1 MTIRYVQR
9 ELPPPEPQAAPDE
22 TFVAANQAHKR
33 SMTIQRLLDNGVS
46 YADAVAFHDLADRNV
61 AWAEAGE
68 WLGQRNLMRANE
80 SMAGGFTKTAR
91 AHFLHACA
99 CFRFAQSAHTFDT
112 EEKRRLY
119 SKVIDSFAEA
129 APLLD
134 AVAEKLEL
142 PCRDGTLCGWLLR
155 PEDVSSPPVVVIFG
169 GADGWR
175 ESYYTT
181 GLPLLAEG
189 IAICLLD
196 GPGQG
201 ESRIFRNLYL
211 TPSFADDFAV
221 AVRHLQAHP
230 HLGGSVSVFG
240 NSLGG
245 TLSATIAATVEGI
258 DACCVNGGSIAPA
271 EMADRFPRVLDRV
284 AAMMGSDDRD
294 QAHALLRGMD
304 LRDTVKSI
312 DCPLLVL
319 HGGEDPL
326 FAIASAQAIEA
337 GAGSTDKTM
346 LVWDDGDHCI
356 YNHAFERNALAAEW
370 FATRLTTRKG

>member
-1 MTIRYVQR
+1 MTIRHVQR
-9 ELPPPEPQAAPDE
+9 ELSPPVPHAAPDE
-22 TFVAANQAHKR
+22 EFVAANQAHKR

-46 YADAVAFHDLADRNV
+46 YPDAVAFHDLADRNV

-68 WLGQRNLMRANE
+68 WLGERNLMRANE
-80 SMAGGFTKTAR
+80 SMVGGFTRIASQ
-91 AHFLHACA
+91 HFLHACA

-112 EEKRRLY
+112 DEKKRLY
-119 SKVIDSFAEA
+119 SKVIGSFAKA
-129 APLLD
+129 APMLD

-155 PEDVSSPPVVVIFG
+155 PANVANPPVVIIFG

-211 TPSFADDFAV
+211 TPSFTDDFAV
-221 AVRHLQAHP
+221 AVRHLQTHAH
-230 HLGGSVSVFG
+230 LSGSVSVFG

-245 TLSATIAATVEGI
+245 SLAATIAASVEGI
-258 DACCVNGGSIAPA
+258 AACCVNGGSIAPVGMSA
-271 EMADRFPRVLDRV
+271 RFPRVLDRV
-284 AAMMGSDDRD
+284 AAMMGSEDRS
-294 QAHALLRGMD
+294 QADALLHGMD
-304 LRDTVKSI
+304 LHDNVASI
-312 DCPLLVL
+312 TCPLLVL

-326 FAIASAQAIEA
+326 FTVSSAQAILE
-337 GAGSTDKTM
+337 GANSTDKTM
-346 LVWDDGDHCI
+346 IVWDDGDHCV
-356 YNHAFERNALAAEW
+356 YNHAFERNALTAEW
-370 FATRLTTRKG
+370 FATRLTARKN